1 MLARCVATLKPPPE
15 LTLSQWA
22 DRYRM
27 LSAESSAEPGR
38 WHTDKAPYQR
48 EIMDAIGDAH
58 IRRVVIM
65 CAAQLGK
72 TELLLNILGYFMA
85 YAPAPILVMQPTLD
99 MGQTFS
105 KDRLAP
111 MIRDTPVLRGLV
123 DVKSRYAGNTIL
135 KKNFPGGHITIVGAN
150 SATGLASRPIKV
162 LLADEVDR
170 YPGSAGTEG
179 DPLSLAQKRQTTFW
193 DKKTVMVSTP
203 VIKGHSRIET
213 EYNQSTRE
221 EWNVPC
227 PECGHYQPFVWAN
240 LIFDPDDLQKEIVYK
255 CERCGCV
262 ANEYRWKQ
270 QSQQGRFVAEKEYG
284 TSRKGQA
291 YSRYDENTGVYTQ
304 YVDKRT
310 GRTCNGEIFD
320 EAKGPVS
327 VIAGGQLQLK
337 SSGASAS
344 IQAKTGMGIVAGTT
358 VAIEAGT
365 FMSLEA
371 TGAMS
376 ISAGGDFKFNIGG
389 DSEEKRKG
397 TTKQEYLDNVEQEVT
412 GDVKQTLT
420 GNLEQT
426 VTGDVLQTITGT
438 VTRNVTGDVTLNING
453 ASITISAGGDISIT
467 SPTKVEVSAPILNA
481 EGASGD
487 VKVQSISLV
496 QHKHTSAAPG
506 SESSQPL
513 P

>member
-1 MLARCVATLKPPPE
+1 MASTNRTGRV
-15 LTLSQWA
+15 
-22 DRYRM
+22 
-27 LSAESSAEPGR
+27 SAIDYE
-38 WHTDKAPYQR
+38 
-48 EIMDAIGDAH
+48 
-58 IRRVVIM
+58 
-65 CAAQLGK
+65 
-72 TELLLNILGYFMA
+72 
-85 YAPAPILVMQPTLD
+85 
-99 MGQTFS
+99 
-105 KDRLAP
+105 
-111 MIRDTPVLRGLV
+111 
-123 DVKSRYAGNTIL
+123 
-135 KKNFPGGHITIVGAN
+135 
-150 SATGLASRPIKV
+150 
-162 LLADEVDR
+162 
-170 YPGSAGTEG
+170 AGTYEVPYFDRGKSVTRQINAMSNGEYKMPCVGQVVSVAHNSNGTAAGTTTGTIWNKTNKPAEG
-179 DPLSLAQKRQTTFW
+179 Y
-193 DKKTVMVSTP
+193 
-203 VIKGHSRIET
+203 KG
-213 EYNQSTRE
+213 
-221 EWNVPC
+221 
-227 PECGHYQPFVWAN
+227 
-240 LIFDPDDLQKEIVYK
+240 L
-255 CERCGCV
+255 
-262 ANEYRWKQ
+262 YR
-270 QSQQGRFVAEKEYG
+270 KEYG

-358 VAIEAGT
+358 GAIEAGT

-420 GNLEQT
+420 GNLEQE

-487 VKVQSISLV
+487 VKVDYDGYVGWKGLSHDVEMLNGQELAELINEEMYNADPNRTDYLTALSDPAAIGEGYNMMDILKRTAFY
-496 QHKHTSAAPG
+496 QKHNLAVSAG
-506 SESSQPL
+506 SVKDSFL
-513 P
+513 INDT

>member
-1 MLARCVATLKPPPE
+1 MASTNRTGRV
-15 LTLSQWA
+15 
-22 DRYRM
+22 
-27 LSAESSAEPGR
+27 SAIDYE
-38 WHTDKAPYQR
+38 
-48 EIMDAIGDAH
+48 
-58 IRRVVIM
+58 
-65 CAAQLGK
+65 
-72 TELLLNILGYFMA
+72 
-85 YAPAPILVMQPTLD
+85 
-99 MGQTFS
+99 
-105 KDRLAP
+105 
-111 MIRDTPVLRGLV
+111 
-123 DVKSRYAGNTIL
+123 
-135 KKNFPGGHITIVGAN
+135 
-150 SATGLASRPIKV
+150 
-162 LLADEVDR
+162 
-170 YPGSAGTEG
+170 AGTYEVTYFDRGKSVTRQINAMSNGEYKMPCVGQVVSVAHNSNGTAAGTTTGTVWNKTNKPAEG
-179 DPLSLAQKRQTTFW
+179 Y
-193 DKKTVMVSTP
+193 
-203 VIKGHSRIET
+203 KG
-213 EYNQSTRE
+213 
-221 EWNVPC
+221 
-227 PECGHYQPFVWAN
+227 
-240 LIFDPDDLQKEIVYK
+240 L
-255 CERCGCV
+255 
-262 ANEYRWKQ
+262 YR
-270 QSQQGRFVAEKEYG
+270 KEYG

-412 GDVKQTLT
+412 GDVKQT
-420 GNLEQT
+420 
-426 VTGDVLQTITGT
+426 ITGT
-438 VTRNVTGDVTLNING
+438 VTRDVTGDVTLNING

>member
-1 MLARCVATLKPPPE
+1 MASTNRTGRV
-15 LTLSQWA
+15 
-22 DRYRM
+22 
-27 LSAESSAEPGR
+27 SAIDYE
-38 WHTDKAPYQR
+38 
-48 EIMDAIGDAH
+48 
-58 IRRVVIM
+58 
-65 CAAQLGK
+65 
-72 TELLLNILGYFMA
+72 
-85 YAPAPILVMQPTLD
+85 
-99 MGQTFS
+99 
-105 KDRLAP
+105 
-111 MIRDTPVLRGLV
+111 
-123 DVKSRYAGNTIL
+123 
-135 KKNFPGGHITIVGAN
+135 
-150 SATGLASRPIKV
+150 
-162 LLADEVDR
+162 
-170 YPGSAGTEG
+170 AGTYEVTYFDRGKSVTRQINAMSNGEYKMPCVGQVVSVAHNSNGTAAGTTTGTVWNKTNKPAEG
-179 DPLSLAQKRQTTFW
+179 Y
-193 DKKTVMVSTP
+193 
-203 VIKGHSRIET
+203 KG
-213 EYNQSTRE
+213 
-221 EWNVPC
+221 
-227 PECGHYQPFVWAN
+227 
-240 LIFDPDDLQKEIVYK
+240 L
-255 CERCGCV
+255 
-262 ANEYRWKQ
+262 YR
-270 QSQQGRFVAEKEYG
+270 KEYG

-412 GDVKQTLT
+412 GDV
-420 GNLEQT
+420 
-426 VTGDVLQTITGT
+426 LQTITGT

>member
-1 MLARCVATLKPPPE
+1 MASTNRTGRV
-15 LTLSQWA
+15 
-22 DRYRM
+22 
-27 LSAESSAEPGR
+27 SAIDYE
-38 WHTDKAPYQR
+38 
-48 EIMDAIGDAH
+48 
-58 IRRVVIM
+58 
-65 CAAQLGK
+65 
-72 TELLLNILGYFMA
+72 
-85 YAPAPILVMQPTLD
+85 
-99 MGQTFS
+99 
-105 KDRLAP
+105 
-111 MIRDTPVLRGLV
+111 
-123 DVKSRYAGNTIL
+123 
-135 KKNFPGGHITIVGAN
+135 
-150 SATGLASRPIKV
+150 
-162 LLADEVDR
+162 
-170 YPGSAGTEG
+170 AGTYEVTYFDRGKSVTRQINAMSNGEYKMPCVGQVVSVAHNSNGTAAGTTTGTVWNKTNKPAEG
-179 DPLSLAQKRQTTFW
+179 Y
-193 DKKTVMVSTP
+193 
-203 VIKGHSRIET
+203 KG
-213 EYNQSTRE
+213 
-221 EWNVPC
+221 
-227 PECGHYQPFVWAN
+227 
-240 LIFDPDDLQKEIVYK
+240 L
-255 CERCGCV
+255 
-262 ANEYRWKQ
+262 YR
-270 QSQQGRFVAEKEYG
+270 KEYG

-412 GDVKQTLT
+412 GDV
-420 GNLEQT
+420 
-426 VTGDVLQTITGT
+426 LQTITGT

-453 ASITISAGGDISIT
+453 ASITISTGGDISIT

>member
-1 MLARCVATLKPPPE
+1 MASTNRTGRV
-15 LTLSQWA
+15 
-22 DRYRM
+22 
-27 LSAESSAEPGR
+27 SAIDYE
-38 WHTDKAPYQR
+38 
-48 EIMDAIGDAH
+48 
-58 IRRVVIM
+58 
-65 CAAQLGK
+65 
-72 TELLLNILGYFMA
+72 
-85 YAPAPILVMQPTLD
+85 
-99 MGQTFS
+99 
-105 KDRLAP
+105 
-111 MIRDTPVLRGLV
+111 
-123 DVKSRYAGNTIL
+123 
-135 KKNFPGGHITIVGAN
+135 
-150 SATGLASRPIKV
+150 
-162 LLADEVDR
+162 
-170 YPGSAGTEG
+170 AGTYEVTYFDRGKSVTRQINAMSNGEYKMPCVGQVVSVAHNSNGTAAGTTTGTVWNKTNKPAEG
-179 DPLSLAQKRQTTFW
+179 Y
-193 DKKTVMVSTP
+193 
-203 VIKGHSRIET
+203 KG
-213 EYNQSTRE
+213 
-221 EWNVPC
+221 
-227 PECGHYQPFVWAN
+227 
-240 LIFDPDDLQKEIVYK
+240 L
-255 CERCGCV
+255 
-262 ANEYRWKQ
+262 YR
-270 QSQQGRFVAEKEYG
+270 KEYG

-371 TGAMS
+371 TSAMS

-412 GDVKQTLT
+412 GDVK
-420 GNLEQT
+420 
-426 VTGDVLQTITGT
+426 QTITGT

-506 SESSQPL
+506 SERAVTTT
-513 P
+513 

>member
-1 MLARCVATLKPPPE
+1 MASTNRTGRV
-15 LTLSQWA
+15 
-22 DRYRM
+22 
-27 LSAESSAEPGR
+27 SAIDYE
-38 WHTDKAPYQR
+38 
-48 EIMDAIGDAH
+48 
-58 IRRVVIM
+58 
-65 CAAQLGK
+65 
-72 TELLLNILGYFMA
+72 
-85 YAPAPILVMQPTLD
+85 
-99 MGQTFS
+99 
-105 KDRLAP
+105 
-111 MIRDTPVLRGLV
+111 
-123 DVKSRYAGNTIL
+123 
-135 KKNFPGGHITIVGAN
+135 
-150 SATGLASRPIKV
+150 
-162 LLADEVDR
+162 
-170 YPGSAGTEG
+170 AGTYEVTYFDRGKSVTRQINAMSNGEYKMPCVGQVVSVAHNSNGTAAGTTTGTVWNKTNKPAEG
-179 DPLSLAQKRQTTFW
+179 Y
-193 DKKTVMVSTP
+193 
-203 VIKGHSRIET
+203 KG
-213 EYNQSTRE
+213 
-221 EWNVPC
+221 
-227 PECGHYQPFVWAN
+227 
-240 LIFDPDDLQKEIVYK
+240 L
-255 CERCGCV
+255 
-262 ANEYRWKQ
+262 YR
-270 QSQQGRFVAEKEYG
+270 KEYG

-344 IQAKTGMGIVAGTT
+344 IQAKTGMGIVA
-358 VAIEAGT
+358 
-365 FMSLEA
+365 
-371 TGAMS
+371 
-376 ISAGGDFKFNIGG
+376 DFKFNIGG

-397 TTKQEYLDNVEQEVT
+397 TTKQEYLDDVEQEVT

-420 GNLEQT
+420 GNLEQE

>member
-1 MLARCVATLKPPPE
+1 MASTNRTGRV
-15 LTLSQWA
+15 
-22 DRYRM
+22 
-27 LSAESSAEPGR
+27 SAIDYE
-38 WHTDKAPYQR
+38 
-48 EIMDAIGDAH
+48 
-58 IRRVVIM
+58 
-65 CAAQLGK
+65 
-72 TELLLNILGYFMA
+72 
-85 YAPAPILVMQPTLD
+85 
-99 MGQTFS
+99 
-105 KDRLAP
+105 
-111 MIRDTPVLRGLV
+111 
-123 DVKSRYAGNTIL
+123 
-135 KKNFPGGHITIVGAN
+135 
-150 SATGLASRPIKV
+150 
-162 LLADEVDR
+162 
-170 YPGSAGTEG
+170 AGTYEVTYFDRGKSVTRQINAMSNGEYTMPCVGQVVSVAHNSNGTAAGTTTGTVWNKTNKPAEG
-179 DPLSLAQKRQTTFW
+179 Y
-193 DKKTVMVSTP
+193 
-203 VIKGHSRIET
+203 KG
-213 EYNQSTRE
+213 
-221 EWNVPC
+221 
-227 PECGHYQPFVWAN
+227 
-240 LIFDPDDLQKEIVYK
+240 L
-255 CERCGCV
+255 
-262 ANEYRWKQ
+262 YR
-270 QSQQGRFVAEKEYG
+270 KEYG

-327 VIAGGQLQLK
+327 VIAVGQLQLK

-371 TGAMS
+371 TSAMS

-412 GDVKQTLT
+412 GDVK
-420 GNLEQT
+420 
-426 VTGDVLQTITGT
+426 QTITGT

>member
-1 MLARCVATLKPPPE
+1 MASTNRTGRV
-15 LTLSQWA
+15 
-22 DRYRM
+22 
-27 LSAESSAEPGR
+27 SAIDYE
-38 WHTDKAPYQR
+38 
-48 EIMDAIGDAH
+48 
-58 IRRVVIM
+58 
-65 CAAQLGK
+65 
-72 TELLLNILGYFMA
+72 
-85 YAPAPILVMQPTLD
+85 
-99 MGQTFS
+99 
-105 KDRLAP
+105 
-111 MIRDTPVLRGLV
+111 
-123 DVKSRYAGNTIL
+123 
-135 KKNFPGGHITIVGAN
+135 
-150 SATGLASRPIKV
+150 
-162 LLADEVDR
+162 
-170 YPGSAGTEG
+170 AGTYEVTYFDRGKSVTRQINAMSNGEYKMPCVGQVVSVAHNSNGTAAGTTTGTVWNKTNKPAEG
-179 DPLSLAQKRQTTFW
+179 Y
-193 DKKTVMVSTP
+193 
-203 VIKGHSRIET
+203 KG
-213 EYNQSTRE
+213 
-221 EWNVPC
+221 
-227 PECGHYQPFVWAN
+227 
-240 LIFDPDDLQKEIVYK
+240 L
-255 CERCGCV
+255 
-262 ANEYRWKQ
+262 YR
-270 QSQQGRFVAEKEYG
+270 KEYG

-412 GDVKQTLT
+412 GDV
-420 GNLEQT
+420 
-426 VTGDVLQTITGT
+426 LQTITGT

-453 ASITISAGGDISIT
+453 AGITISAGGDISIT

>member
-1 MLARCVATLKPPPE
+1 MANTNRTGRVSAIDYEAGTYEVTYFDRGQSVTRKINAISNGEYKMPVIGQIVSVAHT
-15 LTLSQWA
+15 
-22 DRYRM
+22 
-27 LSAESSAEPGR
+27 SS
-38 WHTDKAPYQR
+38 
-48 EIMDAIGDAH
+48 
-58 IRRVVIM
+58 
-65 CAAQLGK
+65 
-72 TELLLNILGYFMA
+72 
-85 YAPAPILVMQPTLD
+85 
-99 MGQTFS
+99 
-105 KDRLAP
+105 
-111 MIRDTPVLRGLV
+111 
-123 DVKSRYAGNTIL
+123 
-135 KKNFPGGHITIVGAN
+135 
-150 SATGLASRPIKV
+150 GLAAATTTGTVWNKTNRP
-162 LLADEVDR
+162 A
-170 YPGSAGTEG
+170 EG
-179 DPLSLAQKRQTTFW
+179 F
-193 DKKTVMVSTP
+193 
-203 VIKGHSRIET
+203 KG
-213 EYNQSTRE
+213 
-221 EWNVPC
+221 
-227 PECGHYQPFVWAN
+227 
-240 LIFDPDDLQKEIVYK
+240 L
-255 CERCGCV
+255 
-262 ANEYRWKQ
+262 YR
-270 QSQQGRFVAEKEYG
+270 KEYG
-284 TSRKGQA
+284 SQKGRA

-420 GNLEQT
+420 GNLEQE

-438 VTRNVTGDVTLNING
+438 VTRNVTGDVTLSING
-453 ASITISAGGDISIT
+453 ASITISAGGDINIT

>member
-1 MLARCVATLKPPPE
+1 MASTNRTGRV
-15 LTLSQWA
+15 
-22 DRYRM
+22 
-27 LSAESSAEPGR
+27 SAIDYE
-38 WHTDKAPYQR
+38 
-48 EIMDAIGDAH
+48 
-58 IRRVVIM
+58 
-65 CAAQLGK
+65 
-72 TELLLNILGYFMA
+72 
-85 YAPAPILVMQPTLD
+85 
-99 MGQTFS
+99 
-105 KDRLAP
+105 
-111 MIRDTPVLRGLV
+111 
-123 DVKSRYAGNTIL
+123 
-135 KKNFPGGHITIVGAN
+135 
-150 SATGLASRPIKV
+150 
-162 LLADEVDR
+162 
-170 YPGSAGTEG
+170 AGTYEVTYFDRGKSVTRQINAMSNGEYKMPCVGQVVSVAHNSNGTAAGTTTGTVWNKTNKPAEG
-179 DPLSLAQKRQTTFW
+179 Y
-193 DKKTVMVSTP
+193 
-203 VIKGHSRIET
+203 KG
-213 EYNQSTRE
+213 
-221 EWNVPC
+221 
-227 PECGHYQPFVWAN
+227 
-240 LIFDPDDLQKEIVYK
+240 L
-255 CERCGCV
+255 
-262 ANEYRWKQ
+262 YR
-270 QSQQGRFVAEKEYG
+270 KEYG

-337 SSGASAS
+337 SGGASAS

-376 ISAGGDFKFNIGG
+376 ISAGGDFKFNIDG

-397 TTKQEYLDNVEQEVT
+397 TTKQEYLDNVEQ
-412 GDVKQTLT
+412 K
-420 GNLEQT
+420 

>member
-1 MLARCVATLKPPPE
+1 MASTNRTGRV
-15 LTLSQWA
+15 
-22 DRYRM
+22 
-27 LSAESSAEPGR
+27 SAIDYE
-38 WHTDKAPYQR
+38 
-48 EIMDAIGDAH
+48 
-58 IRRVVIM
+58 
-65 CAAQLGK
+65 
-72 TELLLNILGYFMA
+72 
-85 YAPAPILVMQPTLD
+85 
-99 MGQTFS
+99 
-105 KDRLAP
+105 
-111 MIRDTPVLRGLV
+111 
-123 DVKSRYAGNTIL
+123 
-135 KKNFPGGHITIVGAN
+135 
-150 SATGLASRPIKV
+150 
-162 LLADEVDR
+162 
-170 YPGSAGTEG
+170 AGTYEVTYFDRGKSVTRQINAMSNGEYKMPCVGQVVSVAHNSNGTAAGTTTGTVWNKTNKPAEG
-179 DPLSLAQKRQTTFW
+179 Y
-193 DKKTVMVSTP
+193 
-203 VIKGHSRIET
+203 KG
-213 EYNQSTRE
+213 
-221 EWNVPC
+221 
-227 PECGHYQPFVWAN
+227 
-240 LIFDPDDLQKEIVYK
+240 L
-255 CERCGCV
+255 
-262 ANEYRWKQ
+262 YR
-270 QSQQGRFVAEKEYG
+270 KEYG

-412 GDVKQTLT
+412 GDV
-420 GNLEQT
+420 
-426 VTGDVLQTITGT
+426 LQTITGT

-453 ASITISAGGDISIT
+453 ASITISAGGEISIT

>member
-1 MLARCVATLKPPPE
+1 MASTNRTGRV
-15 LTLSQWA
+15 
-22 DRYRM
+22 
-27 LSAESSAEPGR
+27 SAIDYE
-38 WHTDKAPYQR
+38 
-48 EIMDAIGDAH
+48 
-58 IRRVVIM
+58 
-65 CAAQLGK
+65 
-72 TELLLNILGYFMA
+72 
-85 YAPAPILVMQPTLD
+85 
-99 MGQTFS
+99 
-105 KDRLAP
+105 
-111 MIRDTPVLRGLV
+111 
-123 DVKSRYAGNTIL
+123 
-135 KKNFPGGHITIVGAN
+135 
-150 SATGLASRPIKV
+150 
-162 LLADEVDR
+162 
-170 YPGSAGTEG
+170 AGTYEVTYFDRGKSVTRQINAMSNGEYKMPCVGQVVSVAHNSNGTAAGTTTGTVWNKTNKPAEG
-179 DPLSLAQKRQTTFW
+179 Y
-193 DKKTVMVSTP
+193 
-203 VIKGHSRIET
+203 KG
-213 EYNQSTRE
+213 
-221 EWNVPC
+221 
-227 PECGHYQPFVWAN
+227 
-240 LIFDPDDLQKEIVYK
+240 L
-255 CERCGCV
+255 
-262 ANEYRWKQ
+262 YR
-270 QSQQGRFVAEKEYG
+270 KEYG

-371 TGAMS
+371 TSAMS

-397 TTKQEYLDNVEQEVT
+397 TTKQEYLDDVEQEVT
-412 GDVKQTLT
+412 GDVK
-420 GNLEQT
+420 
-426 VTGDVLQTITGT
+426 QTITGT
-438 VTRNVTGDVTLNING
+438 VTRNVTGDVTLSING

-467 SPTKVEVSAPILNA
+467 SPTKVEVSAPVLNA

-506 SESSQPL
+506 SESSPPL

>member
-1 MLARCVATLKPPPE
+1 MASTNRTGRV
-15 LTLSQWA
+15 
-22 DRYRM
+22 
-27 LSAESSAEPGR
+27 SAIDYE
-38 WHTDKAPYQR
+38 
-48 EIMDAIGDAH
+48 
-58 IRRVVIM
+58 
-65 CAAQLGK
+65 
-72 TELLLNILGYFMA
+72 
-85 YAPAPILVMQPTLD
+85 
-99 MGQTFS
+99 
-105 KDRLAP
+105 
-111 MIRDTPVLRGLV
+111 
-123 DVKSRYAGNTIL
+123 
-135 KKNFPGGHITIVGAN
+135 
-150 SATGLASRPIKV
+150 
-162 LLADEVDR
+162 
-170 YPGSAGTEG
+170 AGTYEVTYFDRGKSVTRQINAMSNGEYKMPCVGQVVSVAHNSNGTAAGTTTGTVWNKTNKPAEG
-179 DPLSLAQKRQTTFW
+179 Y
-193 DKKTVMVSTP
+193 
-203 VIKGHSRIET
+203 KG
-213 EYNQSTRE
+213 
-221 EWNVPC
+221 
-227 PECGHYQPFVWAN
+227 
-240 LIFDPDDLQKEIVYK
+240 L
-255 CERCGCV
+255 
-262 ANEYRWKQ
+262 YR
-270 QSQQGRFVAEKEYG
+270 KEYG

-412 GDVKQTLT
+412 GDV
-420 GNLEQT
+420 
-426 VTGDVLQTITGT
+426 LQTITGT

-453 ASITISAGGDISIT
+453 ASITISAGGDIRIT

>member
-1 MLARCVATLKPPPE
+1 MASTNRTGRV
-15 LTLSQWA
+15 
-22 DRYRM
+22 
-27 LSAESSAEPGR
+27 SAIDYE
-38 WHTDKAPYQR
+38 
-48 EIMDAIGDAH
+48 
-58 IRRVVIM
+58 
-65 CAAQLGK
+65 
-72 TELLLNILGYFMA
+72 
-85 YAPAPILVMQPTLD
+85 
-99 MGQTFS
+99 
-105 KDRLAP
+105 
-111 MIRDTPVLRGLV
+111 
-123 DVKSRYAGNTIL
+123 
-135 KKNFPGGHITIVGAN
+135 
-150 SATGLASRPIKV
+150 
-162 LLADEVDR
+162 
-170 YPGSAGTEG
+170 AGTYEVTYFDRGKSVTRQINAMSNGEYKMPCVGQVVSVAHNSNGTAAGTTTGTVWNKTNKPAEG
-179 DPLSLAQKRQTTFW
+179 Y
-193 DKKTVMVSTP
+193 
-203 VIKGHSRIET
+203 KG
-213 EYNQSTRE
+213 
-221 EWNVPC
+221 
-227 PECGHYQPFVWAN
+227 
-240 LIFDPDDLQKEIVYK
+240 L
-255 CERCGCV
+255 
-262 ANEYRWKQ
+262 YR
-270 QSQQGRFVAEKEYG
+270 KEYG

-397 TTKQEYLDNVEQEVT
+397 TTKQEYLDDVEQEVT
-412 GDVKQTLT
+412 GDVK
-420 GNLEQT
+420 
-426 VTGDVLQTITGT
+426 QTITGT
-438 VTRNVTGDVTLNING
+438 VTRNVTGDVTLSING

-467 SPTKVEVSAPILNA
+467 SPTKVEVSAPVLNA

-506 SESSQPL
+506 SESSPPL

>member
-1 MLARCVATLKPPPE
+1 MASTNRTGRV
-15 LTLSQWA
+15 
-22 DRYRM
+22 
-27 LSAESSAEPGR
+27 SAIDYE
-38 WHTDKAPYQR
+38 
-48 EIMDAIGDAH
+48 
-58 IRRVVIM
+58 
-65 CAAQLGK
+65 
-72 TELLLNILGYFMA
+72 
-85 YAPAPILVMQPTLD
+85 
-99 MGQTFS
+99 
-105 KDRLAP
+105 
-111 MIRDTPVLRGLV
+111 
-123 DVKSRYAGNTIL
+123 
-135 KKNFPGGHITIVGAN
+135 
-150 SATGLASRPIKV
+150 
-162 LLADEVDR
+162 
-170 YPGSAGTEG
+170 AGTYEVTYFDRGKSVTRQINAMSNGEYKMPCVGQVVSVAHNSNGTAAGTTTGTVWNKTNKPAEG
-179 DPLSLAQKRQTTFW
+179 Y
-193 DKKTVMVSTP
+193 
-203 VIKGHSRIET
+203 KG
-213 EYNQSTRE
+213 
-221 EWNVPC
+221 
-227 PECGHYQPFVWAN
+227 
-240 LIFDPDDLQKEIVYK
+240 L
-255 CERCGCV
+255 
-262 ANEYRWKQ
+262 YR
-270 QSQQGRFVAEKEYG
+270 KEYG

-412 GDVKQTLT
+412 GDV
-420 GNLEQT
+420 
-426 VTGDVLQTITGT
+426 LQTITGT

-506 SESSQPL
+506 SESSLPL

>member
-1 MLARCVATLKPPPE
+1 MASTNRTGRV
-15 LTLSQWA
+15 
-22 DRYRM
+22 
-27 LSAESSAEPGR
+27 SAIDYE
-38 WHTDKAPYQR
+38 
-48 EIMDAIGDAH
+48 
-58 IRRVVIM
+58 
-65 CAAQLGK
+65 
-72 TELLLNILGYFMA
+72 
-85 YAPAPILVMQPTLD
+85 
-99 MGQTFS
+99 
-105 KDRLAP
+105 
-111 MIRDTPVLRGLV
+111 
-123 DVKSRYAGNTIL
+123 
-135 KKNFPGGHITIVGAN
+135 
-150 SATGLASRPIKV
+150 
-162 LLADEVDR
+162 
-170 YPGSAGTEG
+170 AGTYEVTYFDRGKSVTRQINAMSNGEYKMPCVGQVVSVAHNSNGTAAGTTTGTVWNKTNKPAEG
-179 DPLSLAQKRQTTFW
+179 Y
-193 DKKTVMVSTP
+193 
-203 VIKGHSRIET
+203 KG
-213 EYNQSTRE
+213 
-221 EWNVPC
+221 
-227 PECGHYQPFVWAN
+227 
-240 LIFDPDDLQKEIVYK
+240 L
-255 CERCGCV
+255 
-262 ANEYRWKQ
+262 YR
-270 QSQQGRFVAEKEYG
+270 KEYG

-337 SSGASAS
+337 SSCASAS

-412 GDVKQTLT
+412 GDVK
-420 GNLEQT
+420 
-426 VTGDVLQTITGT
+426 QTITGT

>member
-1 MLARCVATLKPPPE
+1 MASTNRTGRV
-15 LTLSQWA
+15 
-22 DRYRM
+22 
-27 LSAESSAEPGR
+27 SAIDYE
-38 WHTDKAPYQR
+38 
-48 EIMDAIGDAH
+48 
-58 IRRVVIM
+58 
-65 CAAQLGK
+65 
-72 TELLLNILGYFMA
+72 
-85 YAPAPILVMQPTLD
+85 
-99 MGQTFS
+99 
-105 KDRLAP
+105 
-111 MIRDTPVLRGLV
+111 
-123 DVKSRYAGNTIL
+123 
-135 KKNFPGGHITIVGAN
+135 
-150 SATGLASRPIKV
+150 
-162 LLADEVDR
+162 
-170 YPGSAGTEG
+170 AGTYEVTYFDRGKSVTRQINAMSNGEYKMPCVGQVVSVAHNSNGTAAGTTTGTVWNKTNKPAEG
-179 DPLSLAQKRQTTFW
+179 Y
-193 DKKTVMVSTP
+193 
-203 VIKGHSRIET
+203 KG
-213 EYNQSTRE
+213 
-221 EWNVPC
+221 
-227 PECGHYQPFVWAN
+227 
-240 LIFDPDDLQKEIVYK
+240 L
-255 CERCGCV
+255 
-262 ANEYRWKQ
+262 YR
-270 QSQQGRFVAEKEYG
+270 KEYG

-412 GDVKQTLT
+412 GDV
-420 GNLEQT
+420 
-426 VTGDVLQTITGT
+426 LQTITGT

-453 ASITISAGGDISIT
+453 ASIKISAGGDISIT

>member
-1 MLARCVATLKPPPE
+1 MASTNRTGRV
-15 LTLSQWA
+15 
-22 DRYRM
+22 
-27 LSAESSAEPGR
+27 SAIDYE
-38 WHTDKAPYQR
+38 
-48 EIMDAIGDAH
+48 
-58 IRRVVIM
+58 
-65 CAAQLGK
+65 
-72 TELLLNILGYFMA
+72 
-85 YAPAPILVMQPTLD
+85 
-99 MGQTFS
+99 
-105 KDRLAP
+105 
-111 MIRDTPVLRGLV
+111 
-123 DVKSRYAGNTIL
+123 
-135 KKNFPGGHITIVGAN
+135 
-150 SATGLASRPIKV
+150 
-162 LLADEVDR
+162 
-170 YPGSAGTEG
+170 AGTYEVTYFDRGKSVTRQINAMSNGEYKMPCVGQVVSVAHNSNGTAAGTTTGTVWNKTNKPAEG
-179 DPLSLAQKRQTTFW
+179 Y
-193 DKKTVMVSTP
+193 
-203 VIKGHSRIET
+203 KG
-213 EYNQSTRE
+213 
-221 EWNVPC
+221 
-227 PECGHYQPFVWAN
+227 
-240 LIFDPDDLQKEIVYK
+240 L
-255 CERCGCV
+255 
-262 ANEYRWKQ
+262 YR
-270 QSQQGRFVAEKEYG
+270 KEYG

-371 TGAMS
+371 TSAMS

-397 TTKQEYLDNVEQEVT
+397 TTKQEYLDNVEQE
-412 GDVKQTLT
+412 
-420 GNLEQT
+420 

>member
-1 MLARCVATLKPPPE
+1 MASTNRTGRV
-15 LTLSQWA
+15 
-22 DRYRM
+22 
-27 LSAESSAEPGR
+27 SAIDYE
-38 WHTDKAPYQR
+38 
-48 EIMDAIGDAH
+48 
-58 IRRVVIM
+58 
-65 CAAQLGK
+65 
-72 TELLLNILGYFMA
+72 
-85 YAPAPILVMQPTLD
+85 
-99 MGQTFS
+99 
-105 KDRLAP
+105 
-111 MIRDTPVLRGLV
+111 
-123 DVKSRYAGNTIL
+123 
-135 KKNFPGGHITIVGAN
+135 
-150 SATGLASRPIKV
+150 
-162 LLADEVDR
+162 
-170 YPGSAGTEG
+170 AGTYEVTYFDRGKSVTRQINAMSNGEYKMPCVGQVVSVAHNSNGTAAGTTTGTVWNKTNKPAEG
-179 DPLSLAQKRQTTFW
+179 Y
-193 DKKTVMVSTP
+193 
-203 VIKGHSRIET
+203 KG
-213 EYNQSTRE
+213 
-221 EWNVPC
+221 
-227 PECGHYQPFVWAN
+227 
-240 LIFDPDDLQKEIVYK
+240 L
-255 CERCGCV
+255 
-262 ANEYRWKQ
+262 YR
-270 QSQQGRFVAEKEYG
+270 KEYG

-412 GDVKQTLT
+412 GDV
-420 GNLEQT
+420 
-426 VTGDVLQTITGT
+426 LQTITGT

-453 ASITISAGGDISIT
+453 ANITISAGGDISIT

-506 SESSQPL
+506 SESSPPL

>member
-1 MLARCVATLKPPPE
+1 MASTNRTGRV
-15 LTLSQWA
+15 
-22 DRYRM
+22 
-27 LSAESSAEPGR
+27 SAIDYE
-38 WHTDKAPYQR
+38 
-48 EIMDAIGDAH
+48 
-58 IRRVVIM
+58 
-65 CAAQLGK
+65 
-72 TELLLNILGYFMA
+72 
-85 YAPAPILVMQPTLD
+85 
-99 MGQTFS
+99 
-105 KDRLAP
+105 
-111 MIRDTPVLRGLV
+111 
-123 DVKSRYAGNTIL
+123 
-135 KKNFPGGHITIVGAN
+135 
-150 SATGLASRPIKV
+150 
-162 LLADEVDR
+162 
-170 YPGSAGTEG
+170 AGTYEVTYFDRGKSVTRQINAMSNGEYKMPCVGQVVSVAHNSNGTAAGTTTGTVWNKTNKPAEG
-179 DPLSLAQKRQTTFW
+179 Y
-193 DKKTVMVSTP
+193 
-203 VIKGHSRIET
+203 KG
-213 EYNQSTRE
+213 
-221 EWNVPC
+221 
-227 PECGHYQPFVWAN
+227 
-240 LIFDPDDLQKEIVYK
+240 L
-255 CERCGCV
+255 
-262 ANEYRWKQ
+262 YR
-270 QSQQGRFVAEKEYG
+270 KEYG

-412 GDVKQTLT
+412 GDV
-420 GNLEQT
+420 
-426 VTGDVLQTITGT
+426 
-438 VTRNVTGDVTLNING
+438 TLNING